1 MQVGLRDLTI
11 WSFLMASAHGAGFM
25 LLPVVMGT
33 LPGHVNGIHVH
44 DSVSYG
50 PWTGALAIAVHTL
63 GYLLT
68 TGALAFVVY
77 RWLGL
82 SLLRKAWVNLDL
94 IWAVA
99 LIVTA
104 CVALVF

>member
-1 MQVGLRDLTI
+1 MQVGLLGLTF

-33 LPGHVNGIHVH
+33 LPGHSHHEMHVP
-44 DSVSYG
+44 SYG
-50 PWTGALAIAVHTL
+50 PWTGTLAVTLHTL

-68 TGALAFVVY
+68 TGTIAVVAY
-77 RWLGL
+77 EWLGL
-82 SLLRKAWVNLDL
+82 SLLRKAWINLDL

-99 LIVTA
+99 LMVTA
-104 CVALVF
+104 GAALLV